1 MAIQI
6 LGLSIL
12 SVMIAWWFEPLQWL
26 KRLLGYQMTKP
37 FMKYDPFSCSKCV
50 GFWLGLALT
59 QHIYLAAVTSLT
71 AYVIDNIINAIED
84 YRHG

>member
-6 LGLSIL
+6 LGLAIL

-26 KRLLGYQMTKP
+26 KRLLGYQETAL
-37 FMKYDPFSCSKCV
+37 FLKYDPFSCSKCV
-50 GFWLGLALT
+50 GFWFGLAMT
-59 QHIYLAAVTSLT
+59 QHIYLAAIISVC
-71 AYVIDNIINAIED
+71 AYLIDNLISYIED

>member
-6 LGLSIL
+6 LGLAIL

-50 GFWLGLALT
+50 GFWLGLGITLNVYHAA
-59 QHIYLAAVTSLT
+59 IIAVCAYL
-71 AYVIDNIINAIED
+71 IDNLISYIED